1 MFGSERDYPAA
12 ITQNGAREPEN
23 AQRAAITWTVRKRA
37 ELGGTVL
44 LFVPQKG
51 TLARNDNAIARFAT
65 QPGVVVA
72 TWRGGVSGWS
82 GGPVLAAWPSRE
94 KLVEVAD
101 DPRTRA
107 LCVIPWL
114 EKDTTAWEHAVSP
127 ERLDDAAPAPS
138 APRLDPVV
146 VTGLTHLTHS
156 VNHGN
161 NLAGA
166 LDYRDA
172 VAVLRTL
179 RRGGY
184 RLPAHDVY
192 AWALAHGWPGRGAE
206 RLRELAEKIDAGRTV
221 QLKGGSP
228 FRADILE
235 IWRAAAAAGD
245 GSDE

>member
-166 LDYRDA
+166 L
-172 VAVLRTL
+172 
-179 RRGGY
+179 
-184 RLPAHDVY
+184 
-192 AWALAHGWPGRGAE
+192 GA
-206 RLRELAEKIDAGRTV
+206 
-221 QLKGGSP
+221 GSN
-228 FRADILE
+228 A
-235 IWRAAAAAGD
+235 
-245 GSDE
+245 